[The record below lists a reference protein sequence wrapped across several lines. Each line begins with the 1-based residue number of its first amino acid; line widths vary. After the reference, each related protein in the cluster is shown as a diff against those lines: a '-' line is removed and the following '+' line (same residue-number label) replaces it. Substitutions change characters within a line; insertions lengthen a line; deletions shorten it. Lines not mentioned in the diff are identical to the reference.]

1 VSGLTF
7 LIFDM
12 DEVLY
17 DYNHSVRL
25 ELLQELTGR
34 PVADIDAAV
43 WGGPHEA
50 LAEAGAPD
58 TAEGYLAQ
66 FADLLEYPIDFGTW
80 ADVRRKMM
88 RPRTDVLDLV
98 RAAAKNADLALLT
111 NNGML
116 LKQALPVCAPEVLE
130 IFGEKAHVSAE
141 FGARKPDLEVYRR
154 ICTRYGHDPAKSG
167 FVDDR
172 PDNVAGAQAAGLT
185 GHLYRTADGL
195 QSFLESHGLLS

>member
-1 VSGLTF
+1 MSGMTF
-7 LIFDM
+7 LVFDM

-17 DYNHSVRL
+17 DYDHGVRL
-25 ELLQELTGR
+25 ELLEDLTGR
-34 PVADIDAAV
+34 PAAEIDAAV

-50 LAEAGAPD
+50 RAEAGTPD
-58 TAEGYLAQ
+58 TAEGYLTQ
-66 FADLLEYPIDFGTW
+66 FAELLGHPIDFATW

-88 RPRTDVLDLV
+88 RPRLEVLDLV
-98 RAAAKNADLALLT
+98 RTAAKSVDVALLT

-141 FGARKPDLEVYRR
+141 FGARKPDPDVYFR
-154 ICTRYGHDPAKSG
+154 ICRRYGHDPAKTG

-185 GHLYRTADGL
+185 AHLYRTADGL
-195 QSFLESHGLLS
+195 KGFLETRGLLP